1 MIFDTFDN
9 PRPIIRNYRRILV
22 YMTLF
27 LLTFLGTVE
36 SCTRDKEP
44 IEPEKIPPYSV
55 DDWENGGIIPGS
67 TDEGHPMTHE
77 DSVRFGFI

>member
-9 PRPIIRNYRRILV
+9 PRPIIRNNRRILV

-27 LLTFLGTVE
+27 LLTFWGTVE

-44 IEPEKIPPYSV
+44 IEPEKNTAIFS
-55 DDWENGGIIPGS
+55 
-67 TDEGHPMTHE
+67 
-77 DSVRFGFI
+77 